1 MYEYKI
7 KEVVQTVDGDTVD
20 VILDLGFNM
29 FKKERI
35 RLNGIDAPESR
46 TLDTE
51 EKMFGLEA
59 KEFLGRR
66 MAECQN
72 LWVATEKDGK
82 YGRMLGDIWCGA
94 ICINEEMVK
103 RGYAWKYD
111 GGKKT
116 KNFDTLRALRVKS

>member
-7 KEVVQTVDGDTVD
+7 KEVIKTVDGDTVD
-20 VILDLGFNM
+20 VLLDLGFNM

-51 EKMFGLEA
+51 EKIFGLEA

-72 LWVATEKDGK
+72 LWVSTEKDGK

-94 ICINEEMVK
+94 ILHK
-103 RGYAWKYD
+103 
-111 GGKKT
+111 
-116 KNFDTLRALRVKS
+116 

>member
-1 MYEYKI
+1 MYEYQI
-7 KEVVQTVDGDTVD
+7 KEVVKVVDGDTVD
-20 VILDLGFNM
+20 VILDLGFDM

-51 EKMFGLEA
+51 EKALGIDA
-59 KEFLGRR
+59 KEFLERR
-66 MAECQN
+66 LGDCDN

-82 YGRMLGDIWCGA
+82 YGRMLGDIWCSA
-94 ICINEEMVK
+94 TNINEEMVL

-111 GGKKT
+111 GGTKT
-116 KNFDTLRALRVKS
+116 KDIRKLKEIRRLV